1 MEETQGTGSET
12 DTTVTP
18 PPFSITPRIA
28 TLVEQIADAIDGMN
42 ETAIQANPSLQR
54 TNRIRAIRG
63 SLAIEGNILDEKQIS
78 ALMDGKPA
86 NGPSRDIQEA
96 GNAIKAYEKYPEWAP
111 AYESD
116 LLNAHKALTLEL
128 LDAPGHYRQGG
139 VAVVGGGEIHHIGP
153 SASRVPQLMAN
164 LLSWLDSAEE
174 HPLIVSSIFH
184 YEFEFIHPFADG
196 NGRMGRLWQ
205 SLILTHWSPLF
216 AHIPVESHIYAR
228 QSEYYQAIR
237 NSSAQGESTPFI
249 VFMLEVIL
257 EAVQDAGLIE
267 MTNPE
272 SPTTR
277 NQKYPIALSRS
288 EPNEC

>member
-1 MEETQGTGSET
+1 METHNGVKGPKRDRRVVSADQKETQGTGSKT
-12 DTTVTP
+12 DNTVTP
-18 PPFSITPRIA
+18 PPFSITPRIV
-28 TLVEQIADAIDGMN
+28 TLVEQIADAIDGTN
-42 ETAIQANPSLQR
+42 ETAIQADPRLQR
-54 TNRIRAIRG
+54 INRIRAIRG

-96 GNAIKAYEKYPEWAP
+96 RNAIEAYEKYPEWAP
-111 AYESD
+111 ANESD

-205 SLILTHWSPLF
+205 SLILTHWNPLF

-228 QSEYYQAIR
+228 QSEYYLAIR
-237 NSSAQGESTPFI
+237 ESSAQGESAPFA
-249 VFMLEVIL
+249 VFMLETIL
-257 EAVQDAGLIE
+257 GAVQDLCL
-267 MTNPE
+267 TD
-272 SPTTR
+272 
-277 NQKYPIALSRS
+277 
-288 EPNEC
+288 

>member
-1 MEETQGTGSET
+1 METHNGVKGPKRDRRVVSADQKETQGTGNET
-12 DTTVTP
+12 DNTQTP
-18 PPFSITPRIA
+18 PPFSITPRIV
-28 TLVEQIADAIDGMN
+28 TLVAQIADVFDSTKDTVIRAD
-42 ETAIQANPSLQR
+42 PHLQR
-54 TNRIRAIRG
+54 INRIRAIRG
-63 SLAIEGNILDEKQIS
+63 SLAIEGNTLDEKQIS

-96 GNAIKAYEKYPEWAP
+96 RNAIKAYEKYPEWAP
-111 AYESD
+111 ANESD

-205 SLILTHWSPLF
+205 SLILTHWNPLF

-228 QSEYYQAIR
+228 QSEYYLAIR
-237 NSSAQGESTPFI
+237 ESSAQGESAPFA
-249 VFMLEVIL
+249 VFMLETIL
-257 EAVQDAGLIE
+257 GAVQDLCL
-267 MTNPE
+267 TD
-272 SPTTR
+272 
-277 NQKYPIALSRS
+277 
-288 EPNEC
+288 